1 MNGMIKKSIFVSVA
15 VMMVLVGNA
24 WSGWF
29 SFEPNIL
36 LLDGVSVAREL
47 EDIQKET
54 AYKEKG
60 DTAQADQLVRD
71 ARVLIIEG
79 QKYETRVE
87 YVEHKEDG
95 KNVFV
100 LVKDESGT
108 KMWANMI
115 GLACQGGDGN
125 ERPVSKE
132 DLAKGEFPPLPETT
146 P

>member
-1 MNGMIKKSIFVSVA
+1 MDGMIKKLVFVSVV
-15 VMMVLVGNA
+15 VMALVGNV
-24 WSGWF
+24 WGGWF

-36 LLDGVSVAREL
+36 LVDGTSVAREL

-54 AYKEKG
+54 VYREKG
-60 DTAQADQLVRD
+60 NTAEADQLVLD
-71 ARVLIIEG
+71 EKVLIIES

-87 YVEHKEDG
+87 YVKHKEQG

-108 KMWANMI
+108 KMWANML
-115 GLACQGGDGN
+115 GLACLGTDGS

-132 DLAKGEFPPLPETT
+132 DLTKEEFKPLSN
-146 P
+146 